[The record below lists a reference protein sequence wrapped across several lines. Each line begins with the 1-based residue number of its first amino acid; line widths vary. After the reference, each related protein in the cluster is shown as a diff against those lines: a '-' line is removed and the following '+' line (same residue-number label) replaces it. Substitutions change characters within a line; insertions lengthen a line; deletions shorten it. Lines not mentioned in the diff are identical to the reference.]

1 MTNLYKFICV
11 KIKPNSKVVCLLS
24 GNKKVENMKKY
35 FLPIVALL
43 LLSGVFNA
51 FLAQNEG
58 MQRRNNQSGGM
69 QQMQGQFQ
77 LSGKI
82 SGRVLDAQSNQPIE
96 YANVVVYRWK
106 DSTVANGTVT
116 NAEGKFTIDRLM
128 NGRYFMK
135 VSYIGYATKRFD
147 SLTVRPGNSSFD
159 YPSIKLNPK
168 NVNMNEV
175 VVKSERDAANFNL
188 DKKVYNVDKNLA
200 NSGGTAVDV
209 VQNIPAVQVDADG
222 GVSVRGN
229 TNITVLVDG
238 RPAQLAGF
246 SGSDVL
252 AQIPASQI
260 ESIELVTNPSARY
273 DPEGT
278 GGIINVILKK
288 KSNLGVNAS
297 VMANAGTKGRYSS
310 SLNGNLRGED
320 FNLYA
325 SYDARFFNM
334 TGSGSTI
341 RNSNFNGVTGV
352 LDQTSNNKNDMN
364 NHSINLGGDYYLAE
378 KEFVSLSTSFRF
390 GSFGS
395 NNLNTNK
402 DYNSSNTLTS
412 YYDRRSESDRDNGSG
427 NYTLSYKKNWDN
439 RAQELTAD
447 LMYSKSSMDNISDIT
462 QTYYNLGLGPVVA
475 PSLQKTMSDNTNKMF
490 LAQAN
495 YIQPLESWGRFEGG
509 FRSMIRDMGMIS
521 SYLAWDYSSNTWGKS
536 TTLIDDVY
544 DYKEQV
550 HAAYAIYSNSFGKF
564 SFQFGVRAEEAI
576 IDGHSP
582 INPLNKFSTDYFE
595 VYPTGHLRY
604 SLGDFDEIQL
614 SYSKRIDRPQNRQL
628 NPYEDRTDSLNIVKG
643 NPNLRPQFYN
653 SLELGYTTLLSKTAL
668 VTNLFYRINN
678 NLISTISTL
687 MPNGVTYSTYQ
698 NVSSGSSYGAEF
710 IVSQPVGDWWRL
722 NATFS
727 YYNTKV
733 EDNGT
738 LGGSRESNSWR
749 TMLNSQMTLSE
760 GFVLQSMIFYNSPS
774 IMLMMGGGGFGGG
787 GGMRG
792 GGGGGDFGGGGGMFF
807 GGAATQTKMKELVW
821 MDLMLRKD
829 FFDGQLSATLRVSDI
844 FNTRKFDTETTAN
857 NFTSISKR
865 LMDSRTVNIG
875 ITYRLDT
882 KSRMM
887 EQERQRRIEDGYDE
901 L

>member
-1 MTNLYKFICV
+1 
-11 KIKPNSKVVCLLS
+11 
-24 GNKKVENMKKY
+24 MKKY
-35 FLPIVALL
+35 YLPILALIVITI
-43 LLSGVFNA
+43 SPVF
-51 FLAQNEG
+51 AQNEG

-69 QQMQGQFQ
+69 QGQFQ
-77 LSGKI
+77 LSGKVT
-82 SGRVLDAQSNQPIE
+82 GKVVDGQSNQPIE
-96 YANVVVYRWK
+96 YANVVIYRWK

-116 NAEGKFTIDRLM
+116 NAEGNFTVDKLM

-135 VSYIGYATKRFD
+135 ISYIGYATKRFD
-147 SLTVRPGNSSFD
+147 SLTVRPGNSNLD
-159 YPSIKLNPK
+159 YPSVKLNPK

-175 VVKSERDAANFNL
+175 VVKSERESANFNL

-222 GVSVRGN
+222 GVQVRGN
-229 TNITVLVDG
+229 SNITVLVDG

-278 GGIINVILKK
+278 AGIINVILKK
-288 KSNLGVNAS
+288 RSNLGVNAS
-297 VMANAGTKGRYSS
+297 VMANAGTRGRYSS
-310 SLNGNLRGED
+310 SINGNLRGD
-320 FNLYA
+320 GYNLFA

-334 TGSGSTI
+334 TGSGSTL
-341 RNSNFNGVTGV
+341 RNSNFNGITSV
-352 LDQTSNNKNDMN
+352 LDQQSTNNNRFN
-364 NHSINLGGDYYLAE
+364 NHSINVGGDYYLAD
-378 KEFVSLSTSFRF
+378 KEFLSLSGSFRF
-390 GSFGS
+390 GDSGG
-395 NNLNTNK
+395 NNVNTNK
-402 DYNSSNTLTS
+402 DYNNTNTLIS
-412 YYDRRSESDRDNGSG
+412 YYDRKSESDRDNGSG
-427 NYTLSYKKNWDN
+427 NYTLSYKKTWDN
-439 RAQELTAD
+439 KVQELTGD
-447 LMYSKSSMDNISDIT
+447 LMYSQSSMDNLADIN
-462 QTYYNLGLGPVVA
+462 QTYYSTGFGPVLA
-475 PSLQKTMSDNTNKMF
+475 PSLLKTISNNSNKM
-490 LAQAN
+490 LLTQAN
-495 YIQPLESWGRFEGG
+495 YIQPMESWGRFEGG
-509 FRSMIRDMGMIS
+509 FRSMIRDMIMGS
-521 SYLAWDYSSNTWGKS
+521 EYLAFDYSKNAWGKS
-536 TTLIDDVY
+536 TTLFGDEY

-550 HAAYAIYSNSFGKF
+550 HAAYGIYSNTFGKF
-564 SFQFGVRAEEAI
+564 SFQFGVRAEQAI

-582 INPLNKFSTDYFE
+582 INPLNKFSTSYFE

-614 SYSKRIDRPQNRQL
+614 SYSKRIDRPQNNQL
-628 NPYEDRTDSLNIVKG
+628 NPYEDRSDSLNIVKG

-710 IVSQPVGDWWRL
+710 IVSQPISDWWRL
-722 NATFS
+722 NGTIS

-733 EDNGT
+733 EDSGT
-738 LGGSRESNSWR
+738 LGGTRESNSWR
-749 TMLNSQMTLSE
+749 TMLNSQMTLGE
-760 GFVLQSMIFYNSPS
+760 GFVVQSMIFYNSPS
-774 IMLMMGGGGFGGG
+774 IMLMMGGFGGGG

-792 GGGGGDFGGGGGMFF
+792 GGGGGGFGGAGGMFF

-821 MDLMLRKD
+821 MDLTLRKD

-844 FNTRKFDTETTAN
+844 FNTRKFDTETIAS

-865 LMDSRTVNIG
+865 LMDSRNINIG
-875 ITYRLDT
+875 FTYRLDT

>member
-1 MTNLYKFICV
+1 LA
-11 KIKPNSKVVCLLS
+11 L
-24 GNKKVENMKKY
+24 
-35 FLPIVALL
+35 FLIIATFANT
-43 LLSGVFNA
+43 S
-51 FLAQNEG
+51 AQDGG
-58 MQRRNNQSGGM
+58 MPRRNNQM
-69 QQMQGQFQ
+69 QMQSQFQ
-77 LSGKI
+77 LAGRVSGKVVD
-82 SGRVLDAQSNQPIE
+82 SQSNQPIE
-96 YANVVVYRWK
+96 YANVVIYRWK

-116 NAEGKFTIDRLM
+116 NADGRFTIEKLM

-147 SLTVRPGNSSFD
+147 SLTVRPGNSNFE
-159 YPSIKLNPK
+159 YASIKLNSK

-175 VVKSERDAANFNL
+175 VIRSEKEAANFNL

-222 GVSVRGN
+222 GVTVRGN
-229 TNITVLVDG
+229 SNITVLVDG

-288 KSNLGVNAS
+288 KSNLGINAS

-320 FNLYA
+320 FNVFA

-334 TGSGSTI
+334 NSSGSVI
-341 RNSNFNGVTGV
+341 RNSNFNGVAGV
-352 LDQTSNNKNDMN
+352 LDQSSNNNNNMN
-364 NHSINLGGDYYLAE
+364 NHNINLGGDYYLAD
-378 KEFVSLSTSFRF
+378 KEFVSLSGSFRF
-390 GSFGS
+390 GTFGS
-395 NNLNTNK
+395 SNLNTNK
-402 DYNSSNTLTS
+402 DYNSSSILTS
-412 YYDRRSESDRDNGSG
+412 YFDRKSESDRDNNSG
-427 NYTLSYKKNWDN
+427 NYTLSYKKTWED
-439 RAQELTAD
+439 RVQELTGD
-447 LMYSKSSMDNISDIT
+447 VMYSQSSMDNISDIT
-462 QTYYNLGLGPVVA
+462 QTYYNTGFGPVLA
-475 PSLQKTMSDNTNKMF
+475 PSLQKTMSDNSNKML

-495 YIQPLESWGRFEGG
+495 YVQPLAVWGRFEGG
-509 FRSMIRDMGMIS
+509 FRSMIRDMSMS
-521 SYLAWDYSSNTWGKS
+521 SNYLAWNYEANTWGPS
-536 TTLIDDVY
+536 SLIDNEY
-544 DYKEQV
+544 DYKEQI
-550 HAAYAIYSNSFGKF
+550 HALYGIYSNSFGKF
-564 SFQFGVRAEEAI
+564 NFQAGLRAEQAI
-576 IDGHSP
+576 IDGH
-582 INPLNKFSTDYFE
+582 NPKDALNKFTADYFE
-595 VYPTGHLRY
+595 VYPTVHLRY

-643 NPNLRPQFYN
+643 NPNLRPQFHN
-653 SLELGYTTLLSKTAL
+653 SLELGFTTLLSKTGL
-668 VTNLFYRINN
+668 VTNLFYRIND

-698 NVSSGSSYGAEF
+698 NVSQGSSYGAEF
-710 IVSQPVGDWWRL
+710 IVTQPIGNWWRL
-722 NATFS
+722 NGTFS
-727 YYNTKV
+727 FYNSKV

-749 TMLNSQMTLSE
+749 TMINSQMTLSE
-760 GFVLQSMIFYNSPS
+760 GLVLQSMVFYNSPS
-774 IMLMMGGGGFGGG
+774 ILLQIGGGFGGG

-792 GGGGGDFGGGGGMFF
+792 GGGGDFGGGGMFF
-807 GGAATQTKMKELVW
+807 GGSSTQSKIKELYW
-821 MDLMLRKD
+821 MDVMLRKD

-844 FNTRKFDTETTAN
+844 FNTRKFNTETTAN
-857 NFTSISKR
+857 NFSSISKR
-865 LMDSRTVNIG
+865 LMDSRTVNLG

-882 KSRMM
+882 KSRLM

>member
-1 MTNLYKFICV
+1 
-11 KIKPNSKVVCLLS
+11 
-24 GNKKVENMKKY
+24 MKKY
-35 FLPIVALL
+35 FLPLLALIL
-43 LLSGVFNA
+43 ITISPI
-51 FLAQNEG
+51 LAQNEG
-58 MQRRNNQSGGM
+58 MQRRNNQSGM
-69 QQMQGQFQ
+69 QMQSQFQ
-77 LSGKI
+77 LAGKVSGKVVD
-82 SGRVLDAQSNQPIE
+82 GQSNQPIE
-96 YANVVVYRWK
+96 YANVVIYRWK
-106 DSTVANGTVT
+106 DSTVVNGTVT
-116 NAEGKFTIDRLM
+116 NPEGNFTIEKLM

-147 SLTVRPGNSSFD
+147 SLTVRPGNSNFE
-159 YPSIKLNPK
+159 YAAIKLTPK

-175 VVKSERDAANFNL
+175 VVKSERDAASFNL
-188 DKKVYNVDKNLA
+188 DKKVYNVDKNMA
-200 NSGGTAVDV
+200 NSGGTAVEV

-222 GVSVRGN
+222 AVSVRGN
-229 TNITVLVDG
+229 SNITVLVDG

-288 KSNLGVNAS
+288 KSNLGVNGS
-297 VMANAGTKGRYSS
+297 VMANAGSKGRYNTSI
-310 SLNGNLRGED
+310 NGNLRGEN
-320 FNLYA
+320 FNVFS
-325 SYDARFFNM
+325 SYDGRFFNM

-352 LDQTSNNKNDMN
+352 LDQSSTSKNNMN
-364 NHSINLGGDYYLAE
+364 NHSINLGGDYYLAD
-378 KEFVSLSTSFRF
+378 KEFVTLNTSFRF
-390 GSFGS
+390 GNWGGT
-395 NNLNTNK
+395 NVNTNK
-402 DYNSSNTLTS
+402 DYNSTNTLTS
-412 YYDRRSESDRDNGSG
+412 YFDRQSESDRDNGSG
-427 NYTLSYKKNWDN
+427 NYTLSYKKTWDN
-439 RAQELTAD
+439 KVQELTGD
-447 LMYSKSSMDNISDIT
+447 LMYSQSSMNSISDIT
-462 QTYYNLGLGPVVA
+462 QKYYDTGFGTLIA
-475 PSLQKTMSDNTNKMF
+475 PSLQKTKSDNTNKMF

-495 YIQPLESWGRFEGG
+495 YIQPMASWGRFEGG
-509 FRSMIRDMGMIS
+509 FKSMIRDMMMENT
-521 SYLAWDYSSNTWGKS
+521 YSAFNFSTNTWGAS
-536 TTLIDDVY
+536 SLVDNAY

-550 HAAYAIYSNSFGKF
+550 HALYGIYSNGFGSFNMQVGL
-564 SFQFGVRAEEAI
+564 RAEQAI
-576 IDGHSP
+576 IDGGD
-582 INPLNKFSTDYFE
+582 PLKGQSFTADYFE
-595 VYPTGHLRY
+595 VYPTVHLRY
-604 SLGDFDEIQL
+604 SLGNFDEIQL

-653 SLELGYTTLLSKTAL
+653 SLELGYTTVLSKTAL
-668 VTNLFYRINN
+668 VTNLFYRIND

-687 MPNGVTYSTYQ
+687 MPSGITYSTYE
-698 NVSSGSSYGAEF
+698 NVSQGSSYGAEF
-710 IVSQPVGDWWRL
+710 IITQPISDWMRI
-722 NATFS
+722 NGTFS
-727 YYNTKV
+727 FYNSKV

-749 TMLNSQMTLSE
+749 TMLNAQATISE

-774 IMLMMGGGGFGGG
+774 ILLQMGGG

-807 GGAATQTKMKELVW
+807 GGSSSQSKMKELYWV
-821 MDLMLRKD
+821 DLMLRKD
-829 FFDGQLSATLRVSDI
+829 FLDGQLSATLRVSDI

-865 LMDSRTVNIG
+865 LMDSRIVNLG
-875 ITYRLDT
+875 LTYRLDT

-887 EQERQRRIEDGYDE
+887 DQERQRRIEDGYDE

>member
-1 MTNLYKFICV
+1 MN
-11 KIKPNSKVVCLLS
+11 KI
-24 GNKKVENMKKY
+24 VENMKKY
-35 FLPIVALL
+35 FLPLL
-43 LLSGVFNA
+43 VLILLISFNPIS
-51 FLAQNEG
+51 AQNEG

-69 QQMQGQFQ
+69 QMQSQFQ
-77 LSGKI
+77 LA
-82 SGRVLDAQSNQPIE
+82 GRVSGTVVDGQSNQPIE
-96 YANVVVYRWK
+96 YANIVIYRWK

-116 NAEGKFTIDRLM
+116 NSEGKFTVDKLM

-147 SLTVRPGNSSFD
+147 SLTVRPENANFE
-159 YPSIKLNPK
+159 YASIKLTPK

-175 VVKSERDAANFNL
+175 VIRSEKGTMSFNL
-188 DKKVYNVDKNLA
+188 DKKVYNVDKNMA
-200 NSGGTAVDV
+200 NSGGTAVEV

-222 GVSVRGN
+222 AVSVRGN
-229 TNITVLVDG
+229 SNITVLVDG

-260 ESIELVTNPSARY
+260 ESVELVTNPSARY

-288 KSNLGVNAS
+288 KSNLGVNGS
-297 VMANAGTKGRYSS
+297 VMANAGSRGRYST
-310 SLNGNLRGED
+310 SLNGNLRGD
-320 FNLYA
+320 NFNLFS

-334 TGSGSTI
+334 TGSGSVI

-352 LDQTSNNKNDMN
+352 LDQASSNKNNMN
-364 NHSINLGGDYYLAE
+364 NHSINIGGDYYFAE
-378 KEFVSLSTSFRF
+378 KEFITLNGSFRF
-390 GSFGS
+390 GNWGGS
-395 NNLNTNK
+395 NLNTNK
-402 DYNSSNTLTS
+402 DYNSTNTLTS
-412 YYDRRSESDRDNGSG
+412 YFDRNSESDRDNSSG
-427 NYTLSYKKNWDN
+427 NYTLSYKKTWDN
-439 RAQELTAD
+439 KTQELTGD
-447 LMYSKSSMDNISDIT
+447 IMYSQSSMDNVSDIT
-462 QTYYNLGLGPVVA
+462 QTYYNTGFGPVVA
-475 PSLQKTMSDNTNKMF
+475 PSLQKTMSDNSNKM
-490 LAQAN
+490 LLLQAN
-495 YIQPLESWGRFEGG
+495 YVQPLGSWGRFEGG
-509 FRSMIRDMGMIS
+509 LRSMIRNMTMDNN
-521 SYLAWDYSSNTWGKS
+521 YSAFNFTTQSWGAS
-536 TTLIDDVY
+536 TLIDNAY

-550 HAAYAIYSNSFGKF
+550 HALYGIYSNGIGKLT
-564 SFQFGVRAEEAI
+564 FQAGIRAEQAI
-576 IDGHSP
+576 IGGDELIKAQS
-582 INPLNKFSTDYFE
+582 FTTDYFE
-595 VYPTGHLRY
+595 VYPTAHLRY

-628 NPYEDRTDSLNIVKG
+628 NPYEDRTDSLNVVKG

-653 SLELGYTTLLSKTAL
+653 SLELGYTTLLSKTVL
-668 VTNLFYRINN
+668 VTNLFYRIND

-698 NVSSGSSYGAEF
+698 NVSQGSSYGAEF
-710 IVSQPVGDWWRL
+710 IVTQPIGDLGRI
-722 NATFS
+722 NGTFS
-727 YYNTKV
+727 FYNSKV

-749 TMLNSQMTLSE
+749 TMLNAQFNITQ

-774 IMLMMGGGGFGGG
+774 ILLQMGG
-787 GGMRG
+787 GGMR

-807 GGAATQTKMKELVW
+807 GGSSSQSKMNELYW

-829 FFDGQLSATLRVSDI
+829 FLDGQLSATLRVSDI
-844 FNTRKFDTETTAN
+844 FNTRKFNTETTAN

-865 LMDSRTVNIG
+865 LMDSRTVNLG
-875 ITYRLDT
+875 LTYRLDT
-882 KSRMM
+882 KSRLM

>member
-1 MTNLYKFICV
+1 M
-11 KIKPNSKVVCLLS
+11 
-24 GNKKVENMKKY
+24 EKY
-35 FLPIVALL
+35 FLSLL
-43 LLSGVFNA
+43 CLILYASVFNS
-51 FLAQNEG
+51 LSAQNEG
-58 MQRRNNQSGGM
+58 MQRRTAPPGAM
-69 QQMQGQFQ
+69 QQQFQ
-77 LSGKI
+77 LAGKVT
-82 SGRVLDAQSNQPIE
+82 GKVLDAQSNQPIE
-96 YANVVVYRWK
+96 YANVVIYRWK

-116 NAEGKFTIDRLM
+116 NAEGNFTVDRIM

-135 VSYIGYATKRFD
+135 ISYIGYATKRFD
-147 SLTVRPGNSSFD
+147 SLIVRPGSSSYD

-175 VVKSERDAANFNL
+175 VVKSERDVANFNL

-297 VMANAGTKGRYSS
+297 LMANAGTKGRYSS
-310 SLNGNLRGED
+310 SINGNLRGD
-320 FNLYA
+320 GFNAFA

-334 TGSGSTI
+334 TGSGSTL
-341 RNSNFNGVTGV
+341 RNSNFNGITGV
-352 LDQTSNNKNDMN
+352 LNQTSSSKNNNN
-364 NHSINLGGDYYLAE
+364 NHNINLGGDYYFGE
-378 KEFVSLSTSFRF
+378 KEFVSLSGSFRF
-390 GSFGS
+390 GRFGS

-402 DYNSSNTLTS
+402 DYNSANTLTS
-412 YYDRRSESDRDNGSG
+412 YYDRSSESDRDNNSG
-427 NYTLSYKKNWDN
+427 NYTLSYKKTWEN
-439 RAQELTAD
+439 RVQELTGD
-447 LMYSKSSMDNISDIT
+447 IMYSQSSMDNVSDIT
-462 QTYYNLGLGPVVA
+462 QTYYSTGFGYLAA

-490 LAQAN
+490 LTQAN
-495 YIQPLESWGRFEGG
+495 YIQPLGIWGRFEGG
-509 FRSMIRDMGMIS
+509 FRSMIRDLAMTS
-521 SYLAWDYSSNTWGKS
+521 NYLAWNYGLNTWGKS
-536 TTLIDDVY
+536 STLIDDEY

-564 SFQFGVRAEEAI
+564 SFQFGVRAEQAI

-604 SLGDFDEIQL
+604 SLGEFDEIQL

-653 SLELGYTTLLSKTAL
+653 SFELGYTTLLSKTAL

-687 MPNGVTYSTYQ
+687 LPNGVTYSTFQ
-698 NVSSGSSYGAEF
+698 NVSSGSSYGTEF

-727 YYNTKV
+727 IFNTRV
-733 EDNGT
+733 EDSGT

-774 IMLMMGGGGFGGG
+774 IMLMMGGFGGG
-787 GGMRG
+787 GGFRGG
-792 GGGGGDFGGGGGMFF
+792 GGGGGDFGGGMFF

-829 FFDGQLSATLRVSDI
+829 FFDGQLSATLRISDI
-844 FNTRKFDTETTAN
+844 FNTRKFDTETTAS
-857 NFTSISKR
+857 NFTAISKR
-865 LMDSRTVNIG
+865 LMDSRTVNLG
-875 ITYRLDT
+875 ITYRINS

-887 EQERQRRIEDGYDE
+887 DQERQRRIEDGYDE